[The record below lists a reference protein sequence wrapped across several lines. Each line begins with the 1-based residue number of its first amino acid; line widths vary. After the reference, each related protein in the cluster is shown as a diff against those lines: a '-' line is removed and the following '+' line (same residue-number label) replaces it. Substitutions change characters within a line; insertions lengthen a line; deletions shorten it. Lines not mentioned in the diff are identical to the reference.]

1 MSARDFFSD
10 SDRQAIR
17 AAIADA
23 ENTTSGEIRLH
34 VESRCKAD
42 VLDRAA
48 GVFEV
53 LGMHKTALR
62 NGVLFYLATEDRQFA
77 ILGDGGINAVVP
89 NDFWDGV
96 RDTVIKDWLR
106 VTPSRVSLRA
116 SAWPETNWPNISP
129 WRRTTSSN
137 CRTTSASG
145 HEEGT
150 FPPAG
155 GRPPVG
161 WI

>member
-10 SDRQAIR
+10 ADRQAIR
-17 AAIADA
+17 AAISDA

-89 NDFWDGV
+89 DDFWDGV
-96 RDTVIKDWLR
+96 RDTVIQGLAEGNAVEGLAAGIRLAGEQLAEHFPVAADDVNEL
-106 VTPSRVSLRA
+106 SDD
-116 SAWPETNWPNISP
+116 ISFG
-129 WRRTTSSN
+129 S
-137 CRTTSASG
+137 
-145 HEEGT
+145 
-150 FPPAG
+150 
-155 GRPPVG
+155 
-161 WI
+161 

>member
-89 NDFWDGV
+89 DDFWDGV
-96 RDTVIKDWLR
+96 RDTVIQGLAAGKAVEGLAAGIRLAGDQLA
-106 VTPSRVSLRA
+106 VHFPVAADDVNELSDD
-116 SAWPETNWPNISP
+116 ISFG
-129 WRRTTSSN
+129 S
-137 CRTTSASG
+137 
-145 HEEGT
+145 
-150 FPPAG
+150 
-155 GRPPVG
+155 
-161 WI
+161 